1 MAKPKDRNGRRITVN
16 DPFYPYEQGDFL
28 EQGEAAV
35 RRALYSAPATGELTG
50 VELLTTTR
58 SVRRRLDFERPVDI
72 RLVYAALSD
81 ALQAPN
87 GSNEQPWQWIVVTE
101 ADKRRRLAE
110 CYRRSARPYLEAMAD
125 QAAEEPERAG
135 VWRASAYLAEHLHRV
150 PVLVVPCL
158 SLSPDDLEDRFRK
171 LGLPAPVDHVAHS
184 VYYGS
189 VWPAMWSL
197 MLALRLRGL
206 ACAVTALHLA
216 RAQEAAEIL
225 HLPDHVTQAGLLA
238 VAYPKGKS
246 FRPAPRK
253 SVREVVHHDSWH
265 S

>member
-1 MAKPKDRNGRRITVN
+1 MN
-16 DPFYPYEQGDFL
+16 DPFHPCER
-28 EQGEAAV
+28 EERRSEREEAGL
-35 RRALYSAPATGELTG
+35 RASRSAPATGKLSGE
-50 VELLTTTR
+50 ELLTTTR

-72 RLVYAALSD
+72 RLVHAALSD

-87 GSNEQPWQWIVVTE
+87 GSNDQPWQWIVVTDAE
-101 ADKRRRLAE
+101 RRRRLAE

-135 VWRASAYLAEHLHRV
+135 VWRASAHLAEHLHRV

-158 SLSPDDLEDRFRK
+158 SLSPGDFEDRFRK

-225 HLPDHVTQAGLLA
+225 RLPDHVTQAGLLA
-238 VAYPKGKS
+238 VAHPKGRS
-246 FRPAPRK
+246 FRPAPRRG
-253 SVREVVHHDSWH
+253 VEEVVHHDSWR